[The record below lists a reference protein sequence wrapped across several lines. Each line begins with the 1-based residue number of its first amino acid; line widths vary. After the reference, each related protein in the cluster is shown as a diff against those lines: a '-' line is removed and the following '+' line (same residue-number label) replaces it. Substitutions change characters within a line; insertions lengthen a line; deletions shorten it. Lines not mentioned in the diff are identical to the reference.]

1 MMLHLKIRQVD
12 LFQEII
18 GQRHH
23 FLFKVPD
30 RISSSDHKKATEN
43 KIYEFRLPT
52 PTIKNRHES

>member
-1 MMLHLKIRQVD
+1 MMLHLKIREVD
-12 LFQEII
+12 LFQKII

-30 RISSSDHKKATEN
+30 RISSSDHKKSTEN